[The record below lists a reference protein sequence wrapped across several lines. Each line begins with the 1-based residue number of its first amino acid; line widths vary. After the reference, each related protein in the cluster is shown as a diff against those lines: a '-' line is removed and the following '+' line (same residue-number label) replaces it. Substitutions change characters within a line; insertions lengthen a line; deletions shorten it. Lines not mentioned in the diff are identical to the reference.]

1 MDRIEEES
9 EEEDLV
15 LSNWVLC
22 RLVMLVNYHVVIVT
36 LLIFD
41 LILNINIQTIRVS
54 ISSINISI
62 DFDINLY

>member
-9 EEEDLV
+9 KEEDLV
-15 LSNWVLC
+15 LSNWILC
-22 RLVMLVNYHVVIVT
+22 RSVMLVNYHVVIVT

-41 LILNINIQTIRVS
+41 LILNNNIQTIRVS

-62 DFDINLY
+62 DFDSNLY